1 MKHIC
6 DHPDSHIVRTFDI
19 AAISLPIVYN
29 KYGDHDP
36 NGLLYVLKED
46 AERIEKEA
54 WERFQLSPPQPYE
67 EVQPP
72 VRLRAE
78 PGAVDVIA
86 GFVDIGA
93 VIQGKG
99 HGCVVVGQ
107 VVGVSIAALC
117 QQISDGE
124 GGACAIGDKD
134 DGVHPLSLQG
144 LHAA

>member
-6 DHPDSHIVRTFDI
+6 DHPDSHIVRTSDI

-86 GFVDIGA
+86 GF
-93 VIQGKG
+93 
-99 HGCVVVGQ
+99 C
-107 VVGVSIAALC
+107 
-117 QQISDGE
+117 
-124 GGACAIGDKD
+124 
-134 DGVHPLSLQG
+134 
-144 LHAA
+144 